1 MKSFCSKLLKI
12 VVNLQQSL
20 LKSFINNVLRRV
32 IFPMSGGEQMFLSI
46 KIEKQLLKNC
56 RPICLFTICSK
67 VLERL
72 LYYSMVEFF
81 TLISPNQPGFKTG
94 DSCINQLISITHVK
108 YKSFD
113 DDRKFWPKTRLMSLW
128 NYCHG
133 NKSL

>member
-1 MKSFCSKLLKI
+1 
-12 VVNLQQSL
+12 
-20 LKSFINNVLRRV
+20 
-32 IFPMSGGEQMFLSI
+32 MFLSI
-46 KIEKQLLKNC
+46 KIEKQLLENC

-113 DDRKFWPKTRLMSLW
+113 DDRKF
-128 NYCHG
+128 
-133 NKSL
+133 